1 MICVSGKGRRQ
12 AVVPL
17 TQQVGDALATYIK
30 DHRPRPTPM
39 QCLSGHSL
47 RIEPSV
53 TPLPSVSAI
62 VARAMRRVGINCSG
76 ETRSSSY
83 PPSLCGQQYVAAG
96 SILQDIAGMLRH
108 GSLLNTEIYAKVDVL
123 TLRQIAQPWPE
134 VKACS
139 LRRCKRIWLCAELWD
154 SG

>member
-1 MICVSGKGRRQ
+1 VFVRSFAPYRAFSDSTSFGLSNRCACDAPRRYQ
-12 AVVPL
+12 L
-17 TQQVGDALATYIK
+17 LEGNEEQLI
-30 DHRPRPTPM
+30 
-39 QCLSGHSL
+39 S
-47 RIEPSV
+47 SV
-53 TPLPSVSAI
+53 TLWPAV
-62 VARAMRRVGINCSG
+62 C
-76 ETRSSSY
+76 
-83 PPSLCGQQYVAAG
+83 CGG

-108 GSLLNTEIYAKVDVL
+108 GSLLTTEIYAKVDVL